1 VLIIHYNTPVAG
13 YHQPQFTTG
22 YRLTNIATENMAAHH
37 LLLVLLLLAFSF
49 TNAFIATTDK
59 TYDNSIFIPQKAIE
73 MTDDLRTKL
82 KGYYDQREKI
92 SSVFIK
98 FDVTAAVVALIDSHG
113 RELAMIEATDELVNG
128 ILKLA
133 NNTRAADRVSSSLG
147 ANVAARLGLVIQHDI
162 QLMTSGVL
170 IGAGIGI
177 ISIIIQIILENVGC
191 DRVGDL
197 IGNWGCVA
205 SGSMIGSA
213 IYGPGAAALGALIM
227 GLVKIESRDIAGCGF
242 VKRRHSRI
250 VMEKNSII

>member
-1 VLIIHYNTPVAG
+1 MTAH
-13 YHQPQFTTG
+13 
-22 YRLTNIATENMAAHH
+22 HH
-37 LLLVLLLLAFSF
+37 LLLVLFLLAFRF
-49 TNAFIATTDK
+49 TNALIATNNK
-59 TYDNSIFIPQKAIE
+59 THDDSIFIPQKAIE

-82 KGYYDQREKI
+82 KGYYDQKEKI

-98 FDVTAAVVALIDSHG
+98 FDVKAAVVALIDPHG
-113 RELAMIEATDELVNG
+113 HELALIEANNELVKS

-133 NNTRAADRVSSSLG
+133 NDTRAEADRVSSSLET
-147 ANVAARLGLVIQHDI
+147 NVAARLGLVIQHDI

-213 IYGPGAAALGALIM
+213 IYGPGAAALGALII
-227 GLVKIESRDIAGCGF
+227 GLVKIESRDIASCCF
-242 VKRRHSRI
+242 VKRQHSRV